1 MQNNSLTLVFISNH
15 RSPLNPL
22 WQILTTD
29 YQCEFA
35 DSLQDFELHSAKK
48 NGCIYL

>member
-1 MQNNSLTLVFISNH
+1 MQNHTLALFFISNNPSH
-15 RSPLNPL
+15 LNPL
-22 WQILTTD
+22 WQLLSTD

-35 DSLQDFELHSAKK
+35 DSLLNVVLHSAKK